1 MYGKVTGYKRSRGN
15 KNRYNAKSIAR
26 AKLYDYGYSRGAA
39 VMNNNA
45 AVANAVLANAGL
57 QRQGFRPIG
66 VSKELKVFDMGDQLV
81 KPGDLLV
88 QDMTFNGFV
97 TPIFIPKLGS
107 DFNNRIGRKCVL
119 KSVYLKWRCFPNY
132 IEEPQAAVYNA
143 AFAFPQTMVR
153 VLLVWDTNPN
163 GVIPTIEDILQ
174 QTTTNVPDPFSFI
187 NMNNRDRFRILLDKV
202 HQFTAIIKTAAGTTS
217 IGANQTWNGKKFKKL
232 NLETI
237 FNSTSAGTIGDISS
251 GALYLCGLG
260 TENNGAGNLKYAIG
274 EFNTRIRY
282 DDS

>member
-1 MYGKVTGYKRSRGN
+1 
-15 KNRYNAKSIAR
+15 
-26 AKLYDYGYSRGAA
+26 
-39 VMNNNA
+39 MNNNA

-174 QTTTNVPDPFSFI
+174 QTQTNVPDPFSFI

>member
-1 MYGKVTGYKRSRGN
+1 MYGKITGYKRSRTN

-26 AKLYDYGYSRGAA
+26 AKLYDYGYARGAA
-39 VMNNNA
+39 AVNSNA

-66 VSKELKVFDMGDQLV
+66 ISKELKVFDMGDQLAV
-81 KPGDLLV
+81 AGNLLV
-88 QDMTFNGFV
+88 KDMTFNGFV
-97 TPIFIPKLGS
+97 QPIFIPKLGS

-132 IEEPQAAVYNA
+132 VEEPQAAIYNA
-143 AFAFPQTMVR
+143 AFTQPQTMVR

-163 GVIPTIEDILQ
+163 GVIPEIEDILQ
-174 QTTTNVPDPFSFI
+174 KTSTNVPDPFSFI

-202 HQFTAIIKTAAGTTS
+202 HQFTAIVKTNQSTTS
-217 IGANQTWNGKKFKKL
+217 IGSNQTWNGKKFKKL

-260 TENNGAGNLKYAIG
+260 TENNGEGNIKYSIG

>member
-1 MYGKVTGYKRSRGN
+1 MYGKITGYKRSRIN

-26 AKLYDYGYSRGAA
+26 AKLYDYGVYSRGA
-39 VMNNNA
+39 VNNNA

-66 VSKELKVFDMGDQLV
+66 SSKELKVFDMGDQLGV
-81 KPGDLLV
+81 TGNLLV
-88 QDMTFNGFV
+88 EDITFNGFV

-132 IEEPQAAVYNA
+132 IEEPQAAIYDA
-143 AFAFPQTMVR
+143 PFKIPQSMVR
-153 VLLVWDTNPN
+153 ILLVWDTNPN
-163 GVIPTIEDILQ
+163 GVVPTIEDILQ
-174 QTTTNVPDPFSFI
+174 KTSTNVPDPFSFI

-202 HQFTAIIKTAAGTTS
+202 HQFTAIIKSDDKVATS

-260 TENNGAGNLKYAIG
+260 TENNGQGNIKYSIG